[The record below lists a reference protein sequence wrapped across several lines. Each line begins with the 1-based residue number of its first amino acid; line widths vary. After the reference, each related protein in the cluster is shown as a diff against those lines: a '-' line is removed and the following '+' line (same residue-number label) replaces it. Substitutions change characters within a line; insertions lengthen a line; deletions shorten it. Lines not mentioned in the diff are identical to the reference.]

1 MSSVPVSRST
11 TASVAWHALA
21 ITVAALFLVPLLWVV
36 SASLR
41 LPDLPPPRGVEW
53 VPQPVAIDNYA
64 ELFRILPFGRYLLN
78 SVLVVAIAVPVTL
91 LTASMA
97 GFAMAELEDTIR
109 RRLVVLTVG
118 LLLVPAS

>member
-41 LPDLPPPRGVEW
+41 LPMAYWAAVGDDPRPATCGKVNHIQW
-53 VPQPVAIDNYA
+53 LRLRPRLISA
-64 ELFRILPFGRYLLN
+64 R
-78 SVLVVAIAVPVTL
+78 AV
-91 LTASMA
+91 SK
-97 GFAMAELEDTIR
+97 
-109 RRLVVLTVG
+109 
-118 LLLVPAS
+118 S